1 MDYIGI
7 AGMIL
12 PSAFSLAGG
21 LYMYK
26 LNRRDKAMDAAKAQ
40 HERESREL
48 KEKQEQ
54 ESKALRNGLCAVLR
68 DRIMQS
74 ATYHEERGF
83 IPLRDMENMSLMYQ
97 AYHELGGNGLVTKV
111 YEEVLEL
118 PHIDK
123 EVSR

>member
-1 MDYIGI
+1 MDYLGI

-21 LYMYK
+21 YYMYR
-26 LNRRDKAMDAAKAQ
+26 LNRRDKAQDEAKARQ
-40 HERESREL
+40 EREIQEA
-48 KEKQEQ
+48 KKKQEQ

-68 DRIMQS
+68 DRIVQS
-74 ATYHEERGF
+74 ATYHESEGF

-118 PHIDK
+118 SHIDK